1 MSVSGRDPDVQ
12 GREVVA
18 GGRVKHPNAA
28 DTKPRSGARDGNSSK
43 KAPEK
48 MGEVWQKIC
57 PVPKK
62 NANFQTLRIIDGN
75 PANQWKPVKTQ
86 PNCGTQLLPFGSPCG
101 ARVFFKSRSRSRKA
115 WRAAKHWD
123 EAVAMASPSGL

>member
-1 MSVSGRDPDVQ
+1 MAMLNSQMVNLFKTAPIEMSVSGRDPDVQ

-48 MGEVWQKIC
+48 IGEVWQKC
-57 PVPKK
+57 PLKK
-62 NANFQTLRIIDGN
+62 IYELSDSQNY
-75 PANQWKPVKTQ
+75 
-86 PNCGTQLLPFGSPCG
+86 
-101 ARVFFKSRSRSRKA
+101 
-115 WRAAKHWD
+115 
-123 EAVAMASPSGL
+123 

>member
-48 MGEVWQKIC
+48 IGEVWQKC
-57 PVPKK
+57 PLKK
-62 NANFQTLRIIDGN
+62 YTNSQTLRIIDGN
-75 PANQWKPVKTQ
+75 PAGQ
-86 PNCGTQLLPFGSPCG
+86 
-101 ARVFFKSRSRSRKA
+101 
-115 WRAAKHWD
+115 
-123 EAVAMASPSGL
+123 